1 MLKLFFKAYLYIY
14 FAFVIATFSR
24 SINAN
29 VNLLRYYYNARALA
43 LVRPEEKFSSLVF
56 VMKAYLQMYKC
67 MSL

>member
-29 VNLLRYYYNARALA
+29 DNLLRYYNARALA